1 MWGEVTV
8 LLAGDVNQKHKTK
21 KNKKQKKKRGREMNE
36 QTQTQTKAGNDCDE
50 SSLHN
55 KAGCELVW
63 VEERVRA
70 RE

>member
-1 MWGEVTV
+1 MWEGTV